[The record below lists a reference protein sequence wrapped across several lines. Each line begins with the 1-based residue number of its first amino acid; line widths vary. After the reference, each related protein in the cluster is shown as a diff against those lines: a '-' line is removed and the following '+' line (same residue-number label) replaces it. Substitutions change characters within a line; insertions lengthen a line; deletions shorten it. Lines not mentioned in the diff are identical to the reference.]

1 MSEQLPGRSR
11 RQSPKVFYII
21 ALLLALLLFTAHAIV
36 LFDVAGRLLLE
47 SREALEGA
55 LGFHHSSKLIV
66 IGCFVVLFMA
76 HAAEAAVWA
85 LLLRWWG
92 LASGFGEGFYFTA
105 ATVTTLGYGDVT
117 LPPPWRQ
124 VGPLLAI
131 AGVLKFGCSSA
142 FLFVVMQAVWAKH
155 LI

>member
-1 MSEQLPGRSR
+1 MSEQSAGRSLR
-11 RQSPKVFYII
+11 RSPRVFYAL
-21 ALLLALLLFTAHAIV
+21 ALLLALLLFSAHAVV

-47 SREALEGA
+47 SRDGLEVA
-55 LGFHHSSKLIV
+55 LGFHQSSKLIV
-66 IGCFVVLFMA
+66 IGCFAVLFTA
-76 HAAEAAVWA
+76 HVAEAAVWG
-85 LLLRWWG
+85 LFLRSWG
-92 LASGFGEGFYFTA
+92 LVSSFGEGFYFTA

-155 LI
+155 LT